1 MLGLQKRKITAR
13 ARTCRPM
20 PVPGPLV
27 PFSTRWRER
36 DRWHRWGIGGEY
48 LKSPAQISGEWV
60 DEASAPS
67 LVTPRGRHLNRA
79 AIQRNQMLLLT
90 VTAAVQLS
98 RRTIKGEPALL
109 RQDPQSETAT
119 AACQSTDQIQQQPR
133 TTRTLESDNDPT
145 TQRLNQ
151 SSTCHSTRSH
161 QTSRLSC
168 RSSQKSSKNTLP
180 VKHCVLEALRT

>member
-1 MLGLQKRKITAR
+1 MSMPGLQKRKITAR

-79 AIQRNQMLLLT
+79 AIQKEAKSAAPSEAGARSPRPRRLLRSSADL
-90 VTAAVQLS
+90 AAVGVVIIIIIPSSSLFPS
-98 RRTIKGEPALL
+98 SSYLNHHKKYEHH
-109 RQDPQSETAT
+109 
-119 AACQSTDQIQQQPR
+119 
-133 TTRTLESDNDPT
+133 PT
-145 TQRLNQ
+145 
-151 SSTCHSTRSH
+151 
-161 QTSRLSC
+161 
-168 RSSQKSSKNTLP
+168 
-180 VKHCVLEALRT
+180 